1 LPEITYTYT
10 YRGRTTEWRGA
21 EGSKRLKVP
30 RESDDCVYV
39 LIVGRIGIDDGI
51 MAGGYYWIEYGIEW
65 PPSHTKGHT
74 VLTSVLPLAMSMSRH
89 WTGVPAKAAFRR
101 AIACVNH
108 A

>member
-1 LPEITYTYT
+1 M
-10 YRGRTTEWRGA
+10 
-21 EGSKRLKVP
+21 KRLKVP

-51 MAGGYYWIEYGIEW
+51 MAGGYYWIGNGIEW

-89 WTGVPAKAAFRR
+89 WMGVPAKAAFRR
-101 AIACVNH
+101 AMACVNH